1 MGKIVDSLMDALNS
15 IIGFIPNLISA
26 IILLLVAWIIA
37 TIVKKVIVKGLG
49 ALGFEEWLQKKG
61 LVDRQKGKSDSEGL
75 IKTFGKLAYFLIF
88 LLFLPAVFDALK
100 MESVSNP
107 IRSMMQSVLNF
118 APRILVAVIILVIGL
133 FIAKMLGTL
142 VKNLLQSLN
151 VSRFNHYINFGNDK
165 NSIDL
170 PVAVGWV
177 ITTIIGLF
185 FFVQALNTV
194 NLTVLNK
201 IGAAII
207 GYLPLVVSAGIILAL
222 GLIGGNLLAK
232 FIRKSTGNNTL
243 AEVVKF
249 LLIIVAV
256 FMTLDQL
263 NFAQSIVNVAF
274 LLILGAIAV
283 AFAIAFGIGGK
294 SFAEKQLQKL
304 SNKIEKESDSNH
316 NQF

>member
-1 MGKIVDSLMDALNS
+1 MGEIVDSLMDALNS